1 MLAGSMASTFH
12 GETRMTRDI
21 DMVIDR
27 TPVSID
33 RLVGALD
40 RDFLRHWATELDIA
54 EPLDEA
60 LAAAG
65 RQ

>member
-1 MLAGSMASTFH
+1 
-12 GETRMTRDI
+12 MTRDI
-21 DMVIDR
+21 DMVSDP

-33 RLVGALD
+33 RFVGALD
-40 RDFLRHWATELDIA
+40 RDYLRHWATELDI
-54 EPLDEA
+54 DEA